1 MGKNVQKN
9 PLFFSK
15 IGFFPTFA
23 DQLHPPARRGL
34 TKRDLGDGTYPSL
47 NVRSLFPN
55 PTHTVDLK
63 QIKQIIDLMKRSELT
78 EFAVEEE
85 GFKLKIR
92 RGLNGLPIVSQS
104 RGSNPPFQVSEASA
118 PSATAAPFPVAAPA
132 APTEEAGIIYVKS
145 PMVGTFYRSPSPESK
160 PFIEPGAKLTET
172 SVVCII
178 EAMKIMNEIQS
189 EVKGTVLEIMVENGQ
204 PVEYGQRLYK
214 VKQG

>member
-1 MGKNVQKN
+1 
-9 PLFFSK
+9 
-15 IGFFPTFA
+15 
-23 DQLHPPARRGL
+23 
-34 TKRDLGDGTYPSL
+34 
-47 NVRSLFPN
+47 
-55 PTHTVDLK
+55 VDLK

-104 RGSNPPFQVSEASA
+104 RGSNPPFQVAEAPA

-132 APTEEAGIIYVKS
+132 AAAEEAGIIYVKS

-160 PFIEPGAKLTET
+160 PFVEPGAKLTET